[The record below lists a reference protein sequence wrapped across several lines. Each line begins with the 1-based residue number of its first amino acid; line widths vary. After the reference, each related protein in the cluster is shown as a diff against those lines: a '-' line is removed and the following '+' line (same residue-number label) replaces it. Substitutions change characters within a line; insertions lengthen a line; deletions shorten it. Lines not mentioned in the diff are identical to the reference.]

1 MRTLTAGFVGVLGL
15 LAVVPPA
22 VAKDCKIGYIE
33 VPRLLEEFEGFKDA
47 RKDLDKT
54 RADREE
60 EFGRRAKLLS
70 KEAQDIKEGARLLSP
85 AKQKEKEAAFNKKA
99 QELEEWRQT
108 QNKEL
113 QEREEGLV
121 KRLESDVRKTL
132 ETVGADGKFSFV
144 VRKDLMLYMDAD
156 ATDLTDRVLAALRK
170 QAATKGK

>member
-1 MRTLTAGFVGVLGL
+1 MRTLTVCFVSALLGL
-15 LAVVPPA
+15 A
-22 VAKDCKIGYIE
+22 VARPAAARDIKIGYIE

-60 EFGRRAKLLS
+60 EFGRRAKALS
-70 KEAQDIKEGARLLSP
+70 KEAQDIKDNAKLLSP
-85 AKQKEKEAAFNKKA
+85 AKQKETEAAFNKKA
-99 QELEEWRQT
+99 QDLEEWRQT

-144 VRKDLMLYMDAD
+144 VRKDLMLYMDPD

-170 QAATKGK
+170 QAAAKAK